1 MADERREG
9 ERRDDRRDHDHDHEK
24 CCGCEVVAETIR
36 AQEEVIKSLVKALE
50 RCLCCRRRRRDDD
63 DDEGDRDRGD

>member
-9 ERRDDRRDHDHDHEK
+9 DRRDDRRDHDHDK
-24 CCGCEVVAETIR
+24 CCGCEAVAETIR

-50 RCLCCRRRRRDDD
+50 RCLCCRKRRD
-63 DDEGDRDRGD
+63 DDEGDRD